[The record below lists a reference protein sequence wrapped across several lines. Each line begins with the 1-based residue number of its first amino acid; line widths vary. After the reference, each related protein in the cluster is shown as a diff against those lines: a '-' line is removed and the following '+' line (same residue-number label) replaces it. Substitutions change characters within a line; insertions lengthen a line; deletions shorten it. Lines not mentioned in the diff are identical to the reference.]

1 MNFAQN
7 QLRNEIYIPGTWSQA
22 GSSLYTQGNVG
33 IGGTPNASYAL
44 NVGGNINFT
53 GTLYQNGSLFAPSQ
67 WVTSGTS
74 IYYTVGNVAIGTVS
88 PNATLDVRGTSNI
101 LSPTNSGA
109 ALYVNG
115 NPNQFG
121 LDSLI
126 KITTTGGNQ
135 NGTSPYLNRA
145 FLELQ
150 SNTLQGN
157 YGYNMV
163 SVTRDVGTVGEK
175 MYSYINGSGS
185 AYFAGSVGIGMTSPG
200 SPLQIQCGDNY
211 VQGISFSSAAAG
223 AVGAQDFMIQRG
235 PTNNVTGGTSWNS
248 SNCMI
253 FHTPNEGVATTG
265 PVGFLWLS
273 SSSRIGMFYD
283 VRNSRLGIGIT
294 NPAATLDIVGTLR
307 LNSRLIPLQD
317 GSSSSYSAPSA
328 RFIQQTYGITTN
340 GVYWIN
346 LPTAGATQLYCI
358 MDPACAGGGWILGM
372 KATRGTTF
380 PYSSTYWTSQSTTLN
395 TTDNTLNDADA
406 KYNSFNY
413 FQATDWLA
421 LFPDAPV
428 QGGDITGG
436 YNSSW
441 TWVETNVTGTTIPP
455 VVWLAKGIQT
465 TKASNGYGYAAT
477 NPTPTNLAKY
487 SGSIWSNEGTGANF
501 NWYGMNYT
509 TLASANVRW
518 GWAWNNETDQ
528 ISNDIFGGIG
538 LAAGSESAGDYI
550 SCCAATTGINRT
562 MRVQWFIR

>member
-150 SNTLQGN
+150 SNTVQGN

-185 AYFAGSVGIGMTSPG
+185 AYFAGSVGIGIAS
-200 SPLQIQCGDNY
+200 
-211 VQGISFSSAAAG
+211 
-223 AVGAQDFMIQRG
+223 
-235 PTNNVTGGTSWNS
+235 
-248 SNCMI
+248 
-253 FHTPNEGVATTG
+253 
-265 PVGFLWLS
+265 
-273 SSSRIGMFYD
+273 
-283 VRNSRLGIGIT
+283 
-294 NPAATLDIVGTLR
+294 PAATLDIVGTLR

-317 GSSSSYSAPSA
+317 GSSSTYAAPSA

-346 LPTAGATQLYCI
+346 LSTVGVTQLYCI
-358 MDPACAGGGWILGM
+358 MDPVCAGGGWMLGM

-380 PYSSTYWTSQSTTLN
+380 PYSSTYWTSTSTTLN
-395 TTDNTLNDADA
+395 TGDNTLNDADA
-406 KYNSFNY
+406 KFNSFNY
-413 FQATDWLA
+413 FPATDWLA

-455 VVWLAKGIQT
+455 VVWLANGIQT

-477 NPTPTNLAKY
+477 NPAPANLAKY

-528 ISNDIFGGIG
+528 LSNDIFGGIG

-550 SCCAATTGINRT
+550 SCCAATIGINRT